1 MYIVINFN
9 QEMTTDELKQS
20 RQKFNYL
27 KNKKSFK
34 GVLNNVSFKEF
45 YNIFYQAF
53 IEANK
58 TYKVRVRF

>member
-1 MYIVINFN
+1 
-9 QEMTTDELKQS
+9 MTTDELKQS

-34 GVLNNVSFKEF
+34 GVLHNLSFKEF

-58 TYKVRVRF
+58 TNKVRVRF